1 MSSGDAGQRLLPV
14 TRCCSAPTLAA
25 PRWHG
30 PQPGYG
36 LQLGFPLNA
45 AKGHSRARAQLDR
58 PGGFRYQQQQH
69 LAGLLPHGPKGTRP
83 LGLQPDVTP
92 AVSRAGDA
100 LVGLGEGEK
109 RRKRQEGSGEVRSRG
124 WGGRNLRKVLGWG
137 GRGGPQEVAAEE
149 GGPRVMWE
157 R

>member
-1 MSSGDAGQRLLPV
+1 MSSGDAGQRLPPA

-58 PGGFRYQQQQH
+58 PEGGFRYQQQQH

-83 LGLQPDVTP
+83 LGLQPDVTL

-100 LVGLGEGEK
+100 LVGLGKGEK
-109 RRKRQEGSGEVRSRG
+109 EKEARREWGSEKQGLGRKELEEGSGM
-124 WGGRNLRKVLGWG
+124 GRKRWTSGSG
-137 GRGGPQEVAAEE
+137 
-149 GGPRVMWE
+149 
-157 R
+157 

>member
-1 MSSGDAGQRLLPV
+1 MSSGDAGQRLLPA

-30 PQPGYG
+30 PQPGSG

-100 LVGLGEGEK
+100 LVGLGKGEK
-109 RRKRQEGSGEVRSRG
+109 RRKRQERSGEVRSRG

>member
-1 MSSGDAGQRLLPV
+1 MSSGDAGQRLPPA

-58 PGGFRYQQQQH
+58 PGGASDTSSSNIWLGYYLMDLRGQ
-69 LAGLLPHGPKGTRP
+69 GPW
-83 LGLQPDVTP
+83 DC
-92 AVSRAGDA
+92 SRMSPW
-100 LVGLGEGEK
+100 L
-109 RRKRQEGSGEVRSRG
+109 
-124 WGGRNLRKVLGWG
+124 
-137 GRGGPQEVAAEE
+137 
-149 GGPRVMWE
+149 
-157 R
+157 